1 VGASAGEE
9 EDSGMKT
16 YRPVQIRMGNKQGRG
31 DKGGARRRW
40 DDAGEPE
47 AGGGAGPARRPG
59 ASEAVGGREG
69 GGFSSQ
75 VTTHL
80 AYPSEPSESNPMAV
94 IHLSQFLKGM
104 KMRKKKWS
112 TFSPL
117 PAHPPPLACVRHS
130 VARSPR
136 STLAFRSPHESDPTC
151 RALSPPP
158 PPSQT
163 LIATVA
169 LCPHAIVVARPPLST
184 THQAA
189 TSIQPRCRRLPE
201 PAGRPTARR
210 RAARH
215 TARRRLLRAPRLR
228 LAATLALLQPRC
240 ASRLLVSQQH
250 WLHINYVAHR
260 RDVVFWSHRVDHS
273 SRLVFQTS
281 RERQSRPQQ
290 LVGINSD

>member
-94 IHLSQFLKGM
+94 IHLSQLLKGT
-104 KMRKKKWS
+104 KMRKKKIGPP
-112 TFSPL
+112 FL
-117 PAHPPPLACVRHS
+117 PFPRIRLPSRASDTRSRVHPA
-130 VARSPR
+130 ARSP
-136 STLAFRSPHESDPTC
+136 SAHLTSPT
-151 RALSPPP
+151 PP
-158 PPSQT
+158 
-163 LIATVA
+163 
-169 LCPHAIVVARPPLST
+169 
-184 THQAA
+184 AA
-189 TSIQPRCRRLPE
+189 P
-201 PAGRPTARR
+201 
-210 RAARH
+210 
-215 TARRRLLRAPRLR
+215 
-228 LAATLALLQPRC
+228 
-240 ASRLLVSQQH
+240 
-250 WLHINYVAHR
+250 
-260 RDVVFWSHRVDHS
+260 
-273 SRLVFQTS
+273 
-281 RERQSRPQQ
+281 SRPRHHPPKP
-290 LVGINSD
+290 

>member
-94 IHLSQFLKGM
+94 IHLSQLLKGT
-104 KMRKKKWS
+104 KMRKKKLVHLFSPSRASASPRVRPTLGRAFTPQHARLPLTSRVRPHLPRPLAPATTLPNPNRHRRPLSSRYRRRPSS
-112 TFSPL
+112 TFY
-117 PAHPPPLACVRHS
+117 HPSSCH
-130 VARSPR
+130 
-136 STLAFRSPHESDPTC
+136 FYPTTV
-151 RALSPPP
+151 SPPP
-158 PPSQT
+158 GT
-163 LIATVA
+163 R
-169 LCPHAIVVARPPLST
+169 RPADRASSRGSSHGSSST
-184 THQAA
+184 TPCAA
-189 TSIQPRCRRLPE
+189 TSSC
-201 PAGRPTARR
+201 G
-210 RAARH
+210 H
-215 TARRRLLRAPRLR
+215 TGSTSATLCIATTC
-228 LAATLALLQPRC
+228 LAATLAPHQLRRASPRR
-240 ASRLLVSQQH
+240 RLLVAS
-250 WLHINYVAHR
+250 R
-260 RDVVFWSHRVDHS
+260 RPFIS
-273 SRLVFQTS
+273 TS
-281 RERQSRPQQ
+281 FP
-290 LVGINSD
+290 N